1 MRRFQKVAPRQPINE
16 NIRHNTLRVVGDSQQ
31 FGIVSLDQ
39 ALELARQHQ
48 TDLVVISEKSDPP
61 VAKLLDANKYFYEQK
76 RREKE
81 TAKKQRENQIVIK
94 EVQFRLGIGENDFDI
109 KLKNIEK
116 FLSKG
121 NKVKCVV
128 RYKGR
133 ENANKQQGFAII
145 DRITDNLENS
155 DWESKPSLNG
165 NRLIGILT
173 RKEWAEITTDQ
184 SKRKKDY
191 M

>member
-1 MRRFQKVAPRQPINE
+1 MRRFQKVAPKQPINE
-16 NIRHNTLRVVGDSQQ
+16 NIQHNTLRVVKDNEQ

-39 ALELARQHQ
+39 ALKLAKQYQ
-48 TDLVVISEKSDPP
+48 TDLVLINEKSDPP
-61 VAKLLDANKYFYEQK
+61 IAKLLDANKYFYEQK

-81 TAKKQRENQIVIK
+81 TAKKQRENQIIIK
-94 EVQFRLGIGENDFDI
+94 EVQFRLGIGDNDFDI

-116 FLSKG
+116 FLNKG

-145 DRITDNLENS
+145 DRITQSLENT
-155 DWESKPSLNG
+155 DWEGKPSLNG
-165 NRLIGILT
+165 NRLIGVLA
-173 RKEWAEITTDQ
+173 RK
-184 SKRKKDY
+184 
-191 M
+191 

>member
-1 MRRFQKVAPRQPINE
+1 MRKFQKVAPRQPINE
-16 NIRHNTLRVVGDSQQ
+16 NIQHNTLRVVGDNQQ
-31 FGIVSLDQ
+31 FGIVSLYQ
-39 ALELARQHQ
+39 ALELAKQHQ

-81 TAKKQRENQIVIK
+81 AAKKQRENQIVIK
-94 EVQFRLGIGENDFDI
+94 EVQFRLGIGDHDFNI

-121 NKVKCVV
+121 NKVKCVI

-133 ENANKQQGFAII
+133 ENANKQQGFAIM
-145 DRITDNLENS
+145 DRITESMENT
-155 DWESKPSLNG
+155 DWESKPNLNG
-165 NRLIGILT
+165 NRLIGVLT
-173 RKEWAEITTDQ
+173 RKE
-184 SKRKKDY
+184 
-191 M
+191 

>member
-1 MRRFQKVAPRQPINE
+1 MRKFQKVAPKQPINE
-16 NIRHNTLRVVGDSQQ
+16 NIQHNTLRVVKDNEQ

-39 ALELARQHQ
+39 ALELAKQHQ
-48 TDLVVISEKSDPP
+48 TDLVLINEKSDPP
-61 VAKLLDANKYFYEQK
+61 IAKLLDANKYFYEQK

-81 TAKKQRENQIVIK
+81 TAKKQRENQIIIK
-94 EVQFRLGIGENDFDI
+94 EVQFRLGIGDNDFDI

-116 FLSKG
+116 FLNKG

-145 DRITDNLENS
+145 DRITQSLENT
-155 DWESKPSLNG
+155 DWEGKPSLNG
-165 NRLIGILT
+165 NRLIGVLA
-173 RKEWAEITTDQ
+173 RK
-184 SKRKKDY
+184 
-191 M
+191 

>member
-155 DWESKPSLNG
+155 NWESKPSLNG

>member
-1 MRRFQKVAPRQPINE
+1 MRKFQKVATRQPINE
-16 NIRHNTLRVVGDSQQ
+16 NIQHNTLRVVGDNQQ

-39 ALELARQHQ
+39 ALELAKQHQ

-81 TAKKQRENQIVIK
+81 AAKKQRENQIVIK

-165 NRLIGILT
+165 NRLIGILM
-173 RKEWAEITTDQ
+173 RKE
-184 SKRKKDY
+184 
-191 M
+191 

>member
-1 MRRFQKVAPRQPINE
+1 MRKFQKVATRQPINE
-16 NIRHNTLRVVGDSQQ
+16 NIQHNTLRVVGDNQQ

-39 ALELARQHQ
+39 ALELAKQHQ

-81 TAKKQRENQIVIK
+81 AAKKQRENQIVIK

-145 DRITDNLENS
+145 NRITDNLENS

-165 NRLIGILT
+165 NRLIGILM
-173 RKEWAEITTDQ
+173 RKE
-184 SKRKKDY
+184 
-191 M
+191 

>member
-1 MRRFQKVAPRQPINE
+1 MRKFQKVATRQPINE
-16 NIRHNTLRVVGDSQQ
+16 NIQHNPQRVVGDNQQ

-39 ALELARQHQ
+39 AMELAKQHQ

-81 TAKKQRENQIVIK
+81 AAKKQRENQIVIK

-145 DRITDNLENS
+145 NRITDNLENS

-165 NRLIGILT
+165 NRLIGILM
-173 RKEWAEITTDQ
+173 RKE
-184 SKRKKDY
+184 
-191 M
+191 

>member
-173 RKEWAEITTDQ
+173 RKE
-184 SKRKKDY
+184 
-191 M
+191 

>member
-1 MRRFQKVAPRQPINE
+1 MRRFQKVAPKQPINE
-16 NIRHNTLRVVGDSQQ
+16 NIQHNTLRVVGDNQQ

-39 ALELARQHQ
+39 ALELAKQHQ

-81 TAKKQRENQIVIK
+81 AAKKQRENQIVIK

-145 DRITDNLENS
+145 NRITDNLENS

-165 NRLIGILT
+165 NRLIGILM
-173 RKEWAEITTDQ
+173 RKE
-184 SKRKKDY
+184 
-191 M
+191 

>member
-1 MRRFQKVAPRQPINE
+1 MRKFQKVATRQPINE
-16 NIRHNTLRVVGDSQQ
+16 NIQHNTLRVVGEDQQ

-39 ALELARQHQ
+39 ALELAKQHQ

-81 TAKKQRENQIVIK
+81 AAKKQRENQIVIK

-145 DRITDNLENS
+145 NRITDNLENS

-165 NRLIGILT
+165 NRLIGILM
-173 RKEWAEITTDQ
+173 RKE
-184 SKRKKDY
+184 
-191 M
+191 

>member
-1 MRRFQKVAPRQPINE
+1 MRRFQKVAPKQPINE
-16 NIRHNTLRVVGDSQQ
+16 NIQHNTLRVVKDNEQ

-39 ALELARQHQ
+39 ALELAKQHQ
-48 TDLVVISEKSDPP
+48 TDLVLINEKSDPSI
-61 VAKLLDANKYFYEQK
+61 AKLLDANKYFYEQK

-81 TAKKQRENQIVIK
+81 TAKKQRENQIIIK
-94 EVQFRLGIGENDFDI
+94 EVQFRLGIGDNDFDI

-116 FLSKG
+116 FLNKG

-145 DRITDNLENS
+145 DRITQSLENT
-155 DWESKPSLNG
+155 DWEGKPSLNG
-165 NRLIGILT
+165 NRLIGVLA
-173 RKEWAEITTDQ
+173 RK
-184 SKRKKDY
+184 
-191 M
+191 

>member
-1 MRRFQKVAPRQPINE
+1 MRKFQKVVPKQPINE
-16 NIRHNTLRVVGDSQQ
+16 NIQHNTLRVVGEDRQ
-31 FGIVSLDQ
+31 FGVVSLEQ
-39 ALELARQHQ
+39 ALELARKQQ

-81 TAKKQRENQIVIK
+81 AAKKQRENKIVIK
-94 EVQFRLGIGENDFDI
+94 EVQFRLGIGDHDFNI

-121 NKVKCVV
+121 NKVKCVI

-145 DRITDNLENS
+145 DRITESLENT
-155 DWESKPSLNG
+155 DWESKPNLNG
-165 NRLIGILT
+165 NRLIGVLT
-173 RKEWAEITTDQ
+173 RKE
-184 SKRKKDY
+184 
-191 M
+191 